1 VLEAVTADHVDAV
14 IAAIDRHDPQLAI
27 WMRTAADGLTAGEG
41 VELISQAGLQV
52 FLWYEVP
59 RKHPADTWRPVT
71 EAAGVLL
78 SLLGLD
84 RYAAI
89 ARSPTTAAILDA
101 WERSPAKGLARFR
114 AAQSESGV
122 EPPDTDLLEWGEV
135 LGMDESVGR
144 QAVEHALERAI
155 TAGDLQPGRGGWR
168 RVAAEVCTQTLLAP
182 AGDGSGRTVL
192 QAVLDER
199 VDTWVQLAR
208 PAALMTW
215 RERMRAW
222 TPPDIQPSDVA
233 TAVAPMRWL
242 LETCAAGVT
251 LTPAGYLPPVIVR
264 DAAGRFGWWE
274 WPGQPRTEAD
284 VHQIGVLRQTAARLR
299 LVSKRSRR
307 LAVTPRGTRLVDDT
321 VGLWHALAAT
331 LACEDGYLA
340 MLSELVAHRLL
351 DGPALDDALERE
363 IGPIVAAQG
372 WAANGVRV
380 TARLAGWAVH
390 RALYDWR
397 LFGLLEEVRAK
408 WEGGRPTGPN
418 ITALNAVGR
427 STAIALL
434 RARAT
439 APRTDLRG

>member
-1 VLEAVTADHVDAV
+1 MTADHVDAV

-41 VELISQAGLQV
+41 EELISQAGLQV

-89 ARSPTTAAILDA
+89 ARSPTTTAILDA
-101 WERSPAKGLARFR
+101 WERSPAKGFAGFR
-114 AAQSESGV
+114 AARSASGV
-122 EPPDTDLLEWGEV
+122 EPPDTDLLAWGEV
-135 LGMDESVGR
+135 LGLEESLAR

-155 TAGDLQPGRGGWR
+155 TAGELQPGRGGWR
-168 RVAAEVCTQTLLAP
+168 RVAAEVCNQTLLTP
-182 AGDGSGRTVL
+182 AGGGAQRTVL
-192 QAVLDER
+192 QTVLDER
-199 VDTWVQLAR
+199 VDMWVRLAR
-208 PAALMTW
+208 PPALQAW
-215 RERMRAW
+215 RERTLSL
-222 TPPDIQPSDVA
+222 TPPDVRPSDVA
-233 TAVAPMRWL
+233 AAVAPMRWL
-242 LETCAAGVT
+242 LQTCAAGVP
-251 LTPAGYLPPVIVR
+251 LTPAGYLPPASVR
-264 DAAGRFGWWE
+264 EAAGRFGWWE

-284 VHQIGVLRQTAARLR
+284 VHQMGVLRQTAARLH

-307 LAVTPRGTRLVDDT
+307 LAVTPRGTGLVDDT
-321 VGLWHALAAT
+321 VGLWHAIAAT
-331 LACEDGYLA
+331 LACEDEYLA

-372 WAANGVRV
+372 WAANGVPV
-380 TARLAGWAVH
+380 TARQAGLAVH
-390 RALYDWR
+390 RALYHWR
-397 LFGLLEEVRAK
+397 LFGLLDEVRAK
-408 WEGGRPTGPN
+408 WEGGRPAGPN
-418 ITALNAVGR
+418 TTALNAAGR
-427 STAIALL
+427 FTAIAFL

-439 APRTDLRG
+439 ALRTDLRA